1 MALALRLMG
10 PANVGR
16 LMVAEA
22 RLPICGLTSNE
33 EKPGAVGWMPGGR
46 RVDRR
51 GGQNGDEMHQLCHM
65 TMPHSL
71 THQPSSN
78 CIDETR
84 RPGVGPG
91 CIGVEYNVTNIKTI
105 HNGSKNQVLWNGSD
119 QDRFGFSSVV
129 HASMVAVA
137 PSCSMLHQLFLAQ
150 LVMAFRPACPVSS

>member
-46 RVDRR
+46 RVN
-51 GGQNGDEMHQLCHM
+51 QNGDKTHQLCHIAM
-65 TMPHSL
+65 LHPP

-78 CIDETR
+78 RIDETR

-91 CIGVEYNVTNIKTI
+91 CIGVKIQCK
-105 HNGSKNQVLWNGSD
+105 Q
-119 QDRFGFSSVV
+119 
-129 HASMVAVA
+129 
-137 PSCSMLHQLFLAQ
+137 
-150 LVMAFRPACPVSS
+150 